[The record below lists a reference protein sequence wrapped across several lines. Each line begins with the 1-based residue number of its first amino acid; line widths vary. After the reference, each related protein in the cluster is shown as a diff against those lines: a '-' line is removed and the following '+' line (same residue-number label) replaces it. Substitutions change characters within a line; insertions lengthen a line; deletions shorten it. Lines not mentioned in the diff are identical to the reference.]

1 MKLITCQH
9 EWVEHCRLRYRCN
22 PPVGYWFEDAHYP
35 LSKKM
40 GGTSTVPLWYPDHI
54 VQGVLQT
61 LEYNYPCIFTRNV
74 DEPGVLAEVYP
85 EYLNLYREAEFIS
98 KSCAGTVSGRKQW
111 EQKLGMFGRSS
122 EEIATSC
129 RKGAQ
134 IVQEKL
140 GPLLGLTPEEIQRK
154 NAKSAKTQKEKGTG
168 LFGMSSIERSETSKK
183 AAAKTNSQKWVDPNH
198 PELGTHSSGTL
209 VQMQKKRGY
218 PHGPENR
225 KRFTP

>member
-74 DEPGVLAEVYP
+74 EELHILGTVYP
-85 EYLNLYREAEFIS
+85 EYVDLYREAEFIS
-98 KSCAGTVSGRKQW
+98 RSYAGTLGAAAGFASEEYRSTPEYTIVRQESGKKAWENKTGAFSEEGIRKRM
-111 EQKLGMFGRSS
+111 EKRSS
-122 EEIATSC
+122 P
-129 RKGAQ
+129 
-134 IVQEKL
+134 VVV
-140 GPLLGLTPEEIQRK
+140 
-154 NAKSAKTQKEKGTG
+154 KTTKEV
-168 LFGMSSIERSETSKK
+168 LHFPSLS
-183 AAAKTNSQKWVDPNH
+183 AAARHFQVDRATIRRWKKGLLPRVT
-198 PELGTHSSGTL
+198 GIIL
-209 VQMQKKRGY
+209 VSDASEYAEGFVSDF
-218 PHGPENR
+218 P
-225 KRFTP
+225 